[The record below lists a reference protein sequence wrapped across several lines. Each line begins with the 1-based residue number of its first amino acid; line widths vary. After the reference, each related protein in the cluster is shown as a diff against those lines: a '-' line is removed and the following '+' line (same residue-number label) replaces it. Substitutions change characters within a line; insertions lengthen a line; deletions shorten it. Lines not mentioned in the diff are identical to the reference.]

1 MSVSTVTMGPLLLLH
16 DRGLLGESEVACDF
30 GSMEFDSREPAANP
44 VFEAIF
50 RARGLE
56 VPETFYDEE
65 TGRMYGTAGDYWRA
79 LGWEYTSYDIDGR
92 FGSVVCDLNVDE
104 LPASE
109 HGKYTLTMNG
119 GTGEHVFNQYNFFR
133 QVHNVT
139 RVGGLMFHI
148 VPFHLAQFHGFFQY
162 SPVLFHSLAQY
173 NGYDVLGLW
182 QVGKPLYT
190 EYRPAHA
197 RPEGRRVNMIAL
209 LRRLRGGEFVFPL
222 QVNEPMILSP
232 EAQARYGTFV
242 QQATESL
249 RPSEGLPDTF
259 YLDVAAG
266 SVHEGR
272 LPKKLRAALL
282 EPREQ
287 PAAKTDTVDAAREQ
301 ASPRRRRG
309 SLRGTVRR
317 LVRSRPAEH
326 RKV

>member
-1 MSVSTVTMGPLLLLH
+1 MSVTTVTMGPLLLLH

-30 GSMEFDSREPAANP
+30 GSMEFDSWGPAGNP
-44 VFEAIF
+44 VFEALF
-50 RARGLE
+50 RTRGLD
-56 VPETFYDEE
+56 VPQTFYDRE
-65 TGRMYGTAGDYWRA
+65 TARMYGTAGDYWRA
-79 LGWEYTSYDIDGR
+79 LGWEHTSYDIDGR

-139 RVGGLMFHI
+139 KVGGLMFHI

-182 QVGKPLYT
+182 QVGKPLYA

-197 RPEGRRVNMIAL
+197 RPQGRRVNMIAL
-209 LRRLRGGEFVFPL
+209 MRRLREEEFVVPL
-222 QVNEPMILSP
+222 QVNEPMVLNR
-232 EAQARYGTFV
+232 EAEARYGTFV

-249 RPSEGLPDTF
+249 RPSEGLPETF
-259 YLDVAAG
+259 YLDVATG
-266 SVHEGR
+266 SVHEGP
-272 LPKKLRAALL
+272 LPKKLRAAL
-282 EPREQ
+282 EGDGKQRPAKA
-287 PAAKTDTVDAAREQ
+287 PAAKAAREK
-301 ASPRRRRG
+301 APATRRRR